1 MEKAERA
8 RQRAARQVVRD
19 QEKALRALKRA
30 RQAKQRAAR
39 ESEKERRRLHQEAR
53 AAEVEAMNADIEARL
68 SDLSQVLQ
76 ATLEVD
82 DHIDFESLKVP
93 FKPAP
98 FSPGRLAKPAKRP
111 HRPPEIPGLSFLKRL
126 RKKNV
131 ELRDRAIQEQQEAY
145 RTELESYARAEKQR
159 TKSLDASERQHA
171 EIQEGERLRVEQAH
185 AEIDQFR
192 HDFESG
198 DPKAVVEY
206 FGLVLQASIYPDGF
220 PRHSRVAFVPES
232 RQLVIEIELPGLD
245 VVPELKKYKYVKARD
260 DISEAARS
268 AAEIRRIYADLIAQ
282 VTLRTIHEVFGAER
296 GRNLET
302 VVLNGIVEAIDP
314 ATGREVTP
322 CLVSVR
328 TTEPAFAEIDLSRV
342 EPIACLKALNASVS
356 AKPAELAP
364 VRPVLEFSMVDN
376 RFIEETDV
384 LSELDQRINL
394 MEMTPT
400 GFEGLI
406 SNLFERMGLETRQT
420 RPSRDGGVDCV
431 AFDPRPIFGGKVV
444 IQAKRY
450 KNTVGVSAV
459 RDLFGTVQN
468 EGASKG
474 ILVTTSG
481 YGKSSFE
488 FANGKPLELLD
499 GPNLLYLLAEHAG
512 LEAKIE
518 PPEGWRDPM
527 PDLNASGGE
536 GRLRFRSRE
545 SG

>member
-1 MEKAERA
+1 MARRKGFLGTVARIQREMEKAERA

-198 DPKAVVEY
+198 DPKAVVDARLRVHGIT
-206 FGLVLQASIYPDGF
+206 GL
-220 PRHSRVAFVPES
+220 RVADCSIMP
-232 RQLVIEIELPGLD
+232 
-245 VVPELKKYKYVKARD
+245 
-260 DISEAARS
+260 
-268 AAEIRRIYADLIAQ
+268 
-282 VTLRTIHEVFGAER
+282 
-296 GRNLET
+296 T
-302 VVLNGIVEAIDP
+302 VVSGNTNAP
-314 ATGREVTP
+314 AMMIGE
-322 CLVSVR
+322 
-328 TTEPAFAEIDLSRV
+328 
-342 EPIACLKALNASVS
+342 KAS
-356 AKPAELAP
+356 AMI
-364 VRPVLEFSMVDN
+364 LEDN
-376 RFIEETDV
+376 R
-384 LSELDQRINL
+384 
-394 MEMTPT
+394 
-400 GFEGLI
+400 
-406 SNLFERMGLETRQT
+406 
-420 RPSRDGGVDCV
+420 
-431 AFDPRPIFGGKVV
+431 GK
-444 IQAKRY
+444 
-450 KNTVGVSAV
+450 
-459 RDLFGTVQN
+459 
-468 EGASKG
+468 
-474 ILVTTSG
+474 
-481 YGKSSFE
+481 
-488 FANGKPLELLD
+488 
-499 GPNLLYLLAEHAG
+499 
-512 LEAKIE
+512 
-518 PPEGWRDPM
+518 
-527 PDLNASGGE
+527 
-536 GRLRFRSRE
+536 
-545 SG
+545 